1 MQSAE
6 NIILAKLDAFI
17 RKYYKNE
24 LIKGLLLGLAGIVSA
39 FLIATGLEYFGQF
52 STNVRTILFWT
63 WLIFSLVVSAI
74 YIFIPLLHLYKIG
87 KVLDYESAARIVG
100 SHFPDIEDKLL
111 NTLQLES
118 QSTGQSNDVLL
129 QAAIDQRTQ
138 TLKPVP
144 FQSAVD
150 FKSNIRYARYA
161 AFPLVILMGVWIL
174 FPGFTD
180 SSRRLVNYN
189 TFYQKKAPFY
199 FKIENSSLTVI
210 QSEDFE
216 LAVRTEGTAMP
227 REVYYESDGKRYKM
241 RKDEDG
247 IFRFLLRNVQ
257 ESAEFNFQAE
267 GFYSQPYEL
276 NVVPK
281 PLLLDFEANVLYPAY
296 TGRKNES
303 LKNIG
308 DMTIPAGTTIQ
319 WKFNTRNVDDLSLFF
334 NQKLTKADRQESNSF
349 FSQRKFM
356 LSEFM
361 TLRTSNGKMKG
372 HDSVRYQINV
382 IPDAYPQ
389 IEFKQTQD
397 SNSAKLIYF
406 LGNVNDDYGFNKL
419 NFHYRFTA
427 SDDPEK
433 LKMPMR
439 TVSVKIEKDRKS
451 QTFFYY
457 WDLKD
462 LNVKSADKL
471 EYYFE
476 IWDNDGVNGS
486 KATKTLNGAFNA
498 PTISE
503 LDKET
508 ENKNQEIKSDLNQ
521 SAKELK
527 KMDDEIRKIQERMTE
542 KKSMSWEDKKKIEE
556 MLKKHEKIQ
565 EQMKQVVEENKQKNS
580 RENEFKDQD
589 AEMLEKQK
597 ELEKLFEEVM
607 NDEMKEMMEK
617 IKQMMEQNNKEQ
629 LQQELEKFKF
639 NDKEMAKQMD
649 RMLQLFKELEL
660 EKKVKETTEK
670 LNKLAEEQKQL
681 SKETEKGQKNAEELS
696 KKQDELNKK
705 FEDVKKD
712 LKDVEKKN
720 EALEKPKELD
730 KNEKEQKDI
739 EKEMKDGKENIEKK
753 QNSKASQNQKKAAEK
768 MEEMAEKMKQQMEK
782 NEKEKHVEDYNTL
795 REILENLIQVSK
807 DQEKLMEEFKQIRE
821 YNPRYVELGQ
831 LQKKVKDDTKM
842 IEDSLY
848 ALSKRVVEVQSFINK
863 EIGLVN
869 LNIEK
874 TLTHIGERQTPWII
888 NHQQLAMTSMN
899 NLALMLSD
907 VLKQMQDQMKQP
919 SNGSC
924 SNPGAGKNKQPSFNN
939 LKEMQDGLAKQM
951 EKLMKGQQNGQ
962 QPGSKEFAEAMAQ
975 QAAIRKKLRDLQKQM
990 EKEGKG
996 GGKLGDLN
1004 KTQEMMDQIERDLA
1018 NKRLN
1023 PAMLQRQ
1030 QEILHRLLEHDK
1042 AERQQGQEE
1051 RRKANEGKDMLRD
1064 IPPSLQQYLKEK
1076 EKEQE
1081 LLKTLPPDLSP
1092 YYKEK
1097 VREYFKQIGAE

>member
-1 MQSAE
+1 MRNGE
-6 NIILAKLDAFI
+6 NIILNKLDEFI

-24 LIKGLLLGLAGIVSA
+24 LIKGLLLGLAGIVTA
-39 FLIATGLEYFGQF
+39 FLIATALEYFGQF
-52 STNVRTILFWT
+52 NTGIRTVLFWS
-63 WLIFSLVVSAI
+63 WLLFSLIIAVV
-74 YIFIPLLHLYKIG
+74 YIIIPLLHLYRIG
-87 KVLDYESAARIVG
+87 QVLDYESAARIVG

-111 NTLQLES
+111 NTLQLEK
-118 QSTGQSNDVLL
+118 QSEGQQNDALL
-129 QAAIDQRTQ
+129 QAAIEQRTL

-144 FQSAVD
+144 FQSAID

-161 AFPLVILMGVWIL
+161 AFPLIVLAGVWIL

-180 SSRRLVNYN
+180 SSKRLVNYN
-189 TFYQKKAPFY
+189 TYYQKKAPFY
-199 FKIENSSLTVI
+199 FEVLNKSLTVI

-216 LAVRTEGTAMP
+216 LEVRTEGNAMP
-227 REVYYESDGKRYKM
+227 REVYFESEGKRYKM

-257 ESAEFNFQAE
+257 QKSSFSLNAE

-281 PLLLDFEANVLYPAY
+281 PLLLDFEASILYPAY
-296 TGRKNES
+296 TGRKNEV
-303 LKNIG
+303 LRNIG
-308 DMTIPAGTTIQ
+308 DMTVPAGTTIQ
-319 WKFNTRNVDDLSLFF
+319 WKFNTRNVEDLNLFF
-334 NQKLTKADRQESNSF
+334 NRILQKADQQESNSF
-349 FSQRKFM
+349 YAQRRF
-356 LSEFM
+356 LQSELM
-361 TLRTSNGKMKG
+361 TLKTSNGQMKG
-372 HDSVRYQINV
+372 NDSVRYQINV

-397 SNSAKLIYF
+397 SNSAKLMYF
-406 LGNVNDDYGFNKL
+406 LGNINDDYGFTKL
-419 NFHYRFTA
+419 MFHYRFTA
-427 SDDPEK
+427 SDDEAK

-439 TVSVKIEKDRKS
+439 SVPIKIERDRKS

-476 IWDNDGVNGS
+476 IWDNDGVTGS
-486 KATKTLNGAFNA
+486 KSTKTLNGTFNA
-498 PTISE
+498 PTIAE
-503 LDKET
+503 LEKET

-521 SAKELK
+521 SAREFK
-527 KMDDEIRKIQERMTE
+527 KMDEEIRKLQEKLTE
-542 KKSMSWEDKKKIEE
+542 KKSLSWEDKKKIEE
-556 MLKKHEKIQ
+556 MLKKHEKLQ
-565 EQMKQVVEENKQKNS
+565 EQMKQIVEENKQKNN

-589 AEMLEKQK
+589 ADLLEKQK
-597 ELEKLFEEVM
+597 ELEKLFDEVM

-617 IKQMMEQNNKEQ
+617 IKQLMEQNNKDQ

-639 NDKEMAKQMD
+639 NDKEMSKQMD

-681 SKETEKGQKNAEELS
+681 SKETEKGNKNTDELS
-696 KKQDELNKK
+696 KKQEELNKK
-705 FEDVKKD
+705 FDDIKKD

-720 EALEKPKELD
+720 EALEKPKDLD

-739 EKEMKDGKENIEKK
+739 EKEMSEGKENIEKK

-782 NEKEKHVEDYNTL
+782 SEKEKHVEDYNTL

-807 DQEKLMEEFKQIRE
+807 DQEGVMEEFKQIKE

-848 ALSKRVVEVQSFINK
+848 ALSKRVIEVQSFINK

-869 LNIEK
+869 LNIDK
-874 TLTHIGERQTPWII
+874 SIAHIGERQTPWVI

-924 SNPGAGKNKQPSFNN
+924 NNPGAGKNKQPSFNN

-951 EKLMKGQQNGQ
+951 EKLMKGQKTGQ

-975 QAAIRKKLRDLQKQM
+975 QAAIRKKLRDLQKQL

-1004 KTQEMMDQIERDLA
+1004 KTQEMMDQMERDLA

-1023 PAMLQRQ
+1023 PAMLQKQ
-1030 QEILHRLLEHDK
+1030 QEILHRLLEHEK
-1042 AERQQGQEE
+1042 AERQQGQED
-1051 RRKANEGKDMLRD
+1051 RRKANEGRDMMRD

-1097 VREYFKQIGAE
+1097 VRDYFRQIGAQ